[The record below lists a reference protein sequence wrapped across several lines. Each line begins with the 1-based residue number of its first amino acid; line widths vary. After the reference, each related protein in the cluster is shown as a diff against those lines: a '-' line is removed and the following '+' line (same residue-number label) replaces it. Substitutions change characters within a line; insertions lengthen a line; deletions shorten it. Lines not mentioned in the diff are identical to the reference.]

1 MTKNTRPEG
10 DLHEEFRNLG
20 QNIKA
25 ALNTAWNSDERKRV
39 QTNIQDGLNDLGNAI
54 NDLINE
60 IQTSEVGKK
69 VIDEVDQIGEH
80 LRSGEVKEKTREGV
94 LSALKKMNAELE
106 KAADK
111 FSSKDEKEI

>member
-1 MTKNTRPEG
+1 MTKNTQPEG
-10 DLHEEFRNLG
+10 DLNEEFHNLG
-20 QNIKA
+20 QNIKD
-25 ALNTAWNSDERKRV
+25 ALNTAWNSDERKKV

-54 NDLINE
+54 NNLIND
-60 IQTSEVGKK
+60 IQTSDVAKKVGK
-69 VIDEVDQIGEH
+69 EVDQVGEC

-111 FSSKDEKEI
+111 FSSSDEKES